1 MKTKLVERPEFRD
14 RRGLF
19 KDRHEAGMVLAEM
32 LRPDV
37 ARLTMPLILA
47 IPSGG
52 VPVGMAMRDALKLPL
67 DLMIVK
73 KLKIPDNPEAGF
85 GSMTL
90 DGTVFLNE
98 RLLAELRLG
107 REEIEEEK
115 RRIKIELKKRN
126 VLYRRGRS
134 LPEIAGRSVILVDD
148 GLASGYTMLAS
159 VETAGKAGAHE
170 IIVAVPTAPRSSIL
184 LLSANVER
192 IYCANVRTG
201 SYFAVAEAYRHWYDL
216 DDAEVQKLLGG

>member
-1 MKTKLVERPEFRD
+1 MKTKLVERTEFRD

-32 LRPDV
+32 LRPDI
-37 ARLTMPLILA
+37 ARMAMPLILA

-52 VPVGMAMRDALKLPL
+52 VPVGMAMRDALDLPF

-73 KLKIPDNPEAGF
+73 KLKLPDNPEAGF

-98 RLLAELRLG
+98 RLLAELRLS
-107 REEIEEEK
+107 REEIEGEK
-115 RRIKIELKKRN
+115 RRINRELEKRN
-126 VLYRRGRS
+126 ALFRRGRP
-134 LPEIAGRSVILVDD
+134 LPELAGRSVILVDD

-159 VETAGKAGAHE
+159 VETASKAGAHE
-170 IIVAVPTAPRSSIL
+170 IIVAVPTAPRSSVQ
-184 LLSANVER
+184 LLSANVES

-216 DDAEVQKLLGG
+216 DEAEVQRLLEG